1 MKNNTYGGFGVER
14 EDKDFALGPI
24 PKDHRKGFLSMF
36 FVMLGFTFFSS
47 SMVAGG
53 TLGQGIGMKE
63 FIVVVLIGNLILG
76 IYAALLGL
84 IGAKTGLTTHLLTSF
99 SFGIKGSFLTSFLL
113 SAIQVG
119 WFGVGVATFSLM
131 VNKATGISLPILII
145 LSGILMTS
153 TAYWGMK
160 ALTVLSIV
168 AVPAIVLLG
177 SFSVSKATA
186 DVGGFAA
193 LMQLEPTES
202 ISYTLAL
209 SICIG
214 SFIGGATLTADFT
227 RFSKNKKDGFL
238 TTFIAY
244 FIGNSLMFTFGM
256 IGTLAIGYADISDV
270 MVAQG
275 LIIPAIIVL
284 GLNIWSTNDNSLY
297 TSGLGFSH
305 ITKLPK
311 DKIVLFNGML
321 GTLLS
326 MVVYNNFISWLT
338 ILGST
343 IPSIGAIILAD
354 YFLLRRKNGYNQKEV
369 KNINVNAIVSWAV
382 GIVAA
387 NLLPGIPP
395 VNAIVAAV
403 MVYIAATML
412 EQAATRGNIGK
423 DEVTESIK
431 NI

>member
-1 MKNNTYGGFGVER
+1 
-14 EDKDFALGPI
+14 
-24 PKDHRKGFLSMF
+24 MF

-53 TLGQGIGMKE
+53 TLGKGLGMKE
-63 FIVVVLIGNLILG
+63 FIIIVLIGNLILG

-84 IGAKTGLTTHLLTSF
+84 IGAKTGLTTHLLTSY
-99 SFGIKGSFLTSFLL
+99 SFGKKGSYLTSFLL

-119 WFGVGVATFSLM
+119 WFGVGVATFALM
-131 VNKATGISLPILII
+131 VNKATGIHLVLLII
-145 LSGILMTS
+145 ISGILMTS

-160 ALTVLSIV
+160 ALTILSII
-168 AVPAIVLLG
+168 AVPAIAILG
-177 SFSVSKATA
+177 SLSIFNATN
-186 DVGGFAA
+186 DVGGFQA
-193 LMQLEPTES
+193 LMQLEPSES
-202 ISYTLAL
+202 MSYTLAL

-256 IGTLAIGYADISDV
+256 VGTLALGFADISEV
-270 MVAQG
+270 MLAQG
-275 LIIPAIIVL
+275 LIIPAIIIL

-305 ITKLPK
+305 ITKWPK
-311 DKIVLFNGML
+311 DKIVLFNGFI
-321 GTLLS
+321 GTVLS
-326 MVVYNNFISWLT
+326 LVVYNHFISWLT

-354 YFLLRRKNGYNQKEV
+354 YFLLRRNAGYQNSQIK
-369 KNINVNAIVSWAV
+369 NVNIHAIIAWIV

-387 NLLPGIPP
+387 NFIPGIPP

-403 MVYIAATML
+403 IFYTAAVVL
-412 EQAATRGNIGK
+412 EKTLSKQKELPEEIPSQV
-423 DEVTESIK
+423 E
-431 NI
+431 

>member
-1 MKNNTYGGFGVER
+1 MAQN
-14 EDKDFALGPI
+14 DKDFALTPV
-24 PKDHRKGFLSMF
+24 PKEHRRGFISMF

-53 TLGQGIGMKE
+53 TLGQGLNMKQ
-63 FIVVVLIGNLILG
+63 FIIIVLLGNLILG
-76 IYAALLGL
+76 IYASLLGWV
-84 IGAKTGLTTHLLTSF
+84 GAKSGLTTHLLTSY
-99 SFGIKGSFLTSFLL
+99 SFGKKGSYLTSFLL

-119 WFGVGVATFSLM
+119 WFGVGVATFAIM
-131 VNKATGISLPILII
+131 VNKATGINLILLII
-145 LSGILMTS
+145 ISGILMTS

-160 ALTVLSIV
+160 ALTALSVI
-168 AVPAIVLLG
+168 AVPAIAILG
-177 SFSVSKATA
+177 SLSISRATE
-186 DVGGFAA
+186 DVGGFAS
-193 LMQLEPTES
+193 LMTLEPTETM
-202 ISYTLAL
+202 SYTLAL

-227 RFSKNKKDGFL
+227 RFSKTKMNGFL

-256 IGTLAIGYADISDV
+256 VGTLAMGLADISDV
-270 MVAQG
+270 MLAQG
-275 LIIPAIIVL
+275 LLIPAIIVL

-311 DKIVLFNGML
+311 NKIVLFNGFL

-326 MVVYNNFISWLT
+326 LVVYNNFISWLT

-354 YFLLRRKNGYNQKEV
+354 FFLLRRKEGYQANEI
-369 KNINVNAIVSWAV
+369 KNVHIGAISAWVLGIIAANFIPGIPAVNAIIVSVSSYCVITIFQQGWV
-382 GIVAA
+382 IGNKNVA
-387 NLLPGIPP
+387 NQVSHP
-395 VNAIVAAV
+395 
-403 MVYIAATML
+403 M
-412 EQAATRGNIGK
+412 E
-423 DEVTESIK
+423 ESK
-431 NI
+431 

>member
-1 MKNNTYGGFGVER
+1 MAHK
-14 EDKDFALGPI
+14 DKDFALEPI
-24 PKDHRKGFLSMF
+24 PKNHRRGFISMF

-53 TLGQGIGMKE
+53 TLGQGLGMKE
-63 FIVVVLIGNLILG
+63 FIIIILAGNLILG

-84 IGAKTGLTTHLLTSF
+84 IGAKSGLTTHLLTSY
-99 SFGIKGSFLTSFLL
+99 SFGKKGSYLTSFLL

-119 WFGVGVATFSLM
+119 WFGVGVATFAIM
-131 VNKATGISLPILII
+131 VNKATGISLPLLII
-145 LSGILMTS
+145 ISGILMTS

-160 ALTVLSIV
+160 ALTILSII
-168 AVPAIVLLG
+168 AVPAIAILG
-177 SFSVSKATA
+177 SFSIFQAT
-186 DVGGFAA
+186 DNVGGFGA
-193 LMQLEPTES
+193 LMQLEPTETM
-202 ISYTLAL
+202 SYTQAL

-227 RFSKNKKDGFL
+227 RFSKSKKDGFL

-256 IGTLAIGYADISDV
+256 VGTLAMGYADISDV

-275 LIIPAIIVL
+275 LLIPAIIVL

-311 DKIVLFNGML
+311 NKIVVFNGLL
-321 GTLLS
+321 GTVLS
-326 MVVYNNFISWLT
+326 LVVYNNFINWLV

-354 YFLLRRKNGYNQKEV
+354 YFLLRRKSGYQLKEI
-369 KNINVNAIVSWAV
+369 KTVNMSAIIAWVI
-382 GIVAA
+382 GIIAA
-387 NLLPGIPP
+387 NLIPGVPP
-395 VNAIVAAV
+395 VNAIIASVLAYCAA
-403 MVYIAATML
+403 AAL
-412 EQAATRGNIGK
+412 ENAIGK
-423 DEVTESIK
+423 NKVLAPEASSIE
-431 NI
+431 N

>member
-1 MKNNTYGGFGVER
+1 MMEHK
-14 EDKDFALGPI
+14 DKDFALEPI
-24 PKDHRKGFLSMF
+24 PHSHRRGFLSMF

-53 TLGQGIGMKE
+53 TLGQGIGIKD
-63 FIVVVLIGNLILG
+63 FIVVILIGNLTLG

-84 IGAKTGLTTHLLTSF
+84 IGAKTGLTTHLLTSY
-99 SFGIKGSFLTSFLL
+99 SFGKKGSYLTSFLL

-131 VNKATGISLPILII
+131 VHKATGVSLPLLII

-160 ALTVLSIV
+160 ALTILSIV
-168 AVPAIVLLG
+168 AVPAIGILG
-177 SFSVSKATA
+177 SFSVFKATTGI
-186 DVGGFAA
+186 GGFAA
-193 LMQLEPTES
+193 LMQIEPTEN

-227 RFSKNKKDGFL
+227 RYSTSKRDGFL

-275 LIIPAIIVL
+275 LIIPAIIIL

-305 ITKLPK
+305 ITKWPK
-311 DKIVLFNGML
+311 DKIVLFNGMF

-326 MVVYNNFISWLT
+326 MIVYNNFISWLT

-354 YFLLRRKNGYNQKEV
+354 YFLLRRKTGYLTKEL
-369 KNINVNAIVSWAV
+369 KNVNSTAIVAWVV
-382 GIVAA
+382 GIAAA

-395 VNAIVAAV
+395 VNAIVSAV
-403 MVYIAATML
+403 IVYIAGTML
-412 EQAATRGNIGK
+412 KHVASKDNIANN
-423 DEVTESIK
+423 EVSTPIEEVK
-431 NI
+431 F

>member
-1 MKNNTYGGFGVER
+1 MEHM
-14 EDKDFALGPI
+14 DKDFALEPI
-24 PKDHRKGFLSMF
+24 PQGHRRGFLSMF

-53 TLGQGIGMKE
+53 TLGQGMSMKE
-63 FIVVVLIGNLILG
+63 FIVIVLIGNLILG

-84 IGAKTGLTTHLLTSF
+84 IGAKSGLTTHLLTSY
-99 SFGIKGSFLTSFLL
+99 SFGKKGSYLTSFLL

-119 WFGVGVATFSLM
+119 WFGVGVATFALM
-131 VNKATGISLPILII
+131 VNKATGISLPLLII
-145 LSGILMTS
+145 VSGILMTS

-160 ALTVLSIV
+160 ALTALSIV
-168 AVPAIVLLG
+168 AVPAIAILG
-177 SFSVSKATA
+177 SFSVFKATA

-227 RFSKNKKDGFL
+227 RFSKNKRDGFL

-256 IGTLAIGYADISDV
+256 VGTLAIGYADISDV

-311 DKIVLFNGML
+311 NKIVLFNGLL
-321 GTLLS
+321 GTVLS
-326 MVVYNNFISWLT
+326 MIVYNNFISWLT

-343 IPSIGAIILAD
+343 IPSIGAIILVD
-354 YFLLRRKNGYNQKEV
+354 YFLLRSKTGYLHTEV
-369 KNINVNAIVSWAV
+369 KNVNANAIVAWAV

-403 MVYIAATML
+403 MVYIAATSL
-412 EQAATRGNIGK
+412 EIVAKRGSIVK
-423 DEVTESIK
+423 DEVTTPVE
-431 NI
+431 